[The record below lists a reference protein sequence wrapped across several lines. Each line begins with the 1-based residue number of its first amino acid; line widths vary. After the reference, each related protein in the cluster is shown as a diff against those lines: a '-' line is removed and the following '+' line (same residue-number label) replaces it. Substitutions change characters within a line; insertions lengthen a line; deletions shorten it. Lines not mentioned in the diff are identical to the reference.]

1 MNEVKATADIVGL
14 MSRVV
19 IVVDCSAEGQKKKRP
34 AATDR
39 KEKRSKQRKYQ
50 EKYDRI

>member
-1 MNEVKATADIVGL
+1 MNECKATADIVEL
-14 MSRVV
+14 MSRIV
-19 IVVDCSAEGQKKKRP
+19 IVVDCSYEGQKKKRP

-50 EKYDRI
+50 EKYGRI